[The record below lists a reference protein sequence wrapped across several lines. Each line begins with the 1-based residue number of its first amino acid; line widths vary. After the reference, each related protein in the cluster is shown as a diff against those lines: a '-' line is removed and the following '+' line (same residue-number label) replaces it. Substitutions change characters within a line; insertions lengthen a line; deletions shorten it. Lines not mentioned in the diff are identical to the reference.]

1 MKCFLHLI
9 FIGAKLVLG
18 ERVDFDSDDLQDVV
32 KANADYYIKGNRTV
46 TTNKGFLILSLSR
59 LILN

>member
-1 MKCFLHLI
+1 
-9 FIGAKLVLG
+9 LG